1 MSDSD
6 LSMYELTGTRTSPQR
21 MHVDTEDASFEI
33 GRDVNPVEYFLG
45 SILGCLNSTGTM
57 VARDMGI
64 DVEEL
69 EVTIEGGVNYA
80 TYLGEDS
87 RTVRDCRGSK

>member
-21 MHVDTEDASFEI
+21 MRVDTEDASFEI